1 MTSVSKDIESTPSVQ
16 LFILSR
22 DRVDFCR
29 EAVASAVGQTYDN
42 CQVVVSDNSESENVA
57 EMLAKEFPEVS
68 VIRRKPTLPAL
79 SHFNTLIDEALA
91 PLMVL
96 FHDDD
101 VLEPD
106 YIEKMVALFRKYPE
120 VAAVGCN
127 ARILR
132 GISPT
137 VIPFMGAFR
146 GTVKLLKPFDLLEP
160 YLSISLT
167 SPAPFPGYMYRT
179 SLIRGLGL
187 NVQHGGKHAD
197 VSFLGDILAQ
207 GPILWTGECL
217 FRYRFHGQNDS
228 SKESIADR
236 LSWLRHVYV
245 TYGIHPKSR
254 EVKDYKFLYWT
265 KWLKQN
271 SLSQTTVMLSRN
283 RRRIASRFVRSS
295 AFRMALTR
303 LDFWRRVLRELRS
316 RIMKLNF
323 KDGL

>member
-1 MTSVSKDIESTPSVQ
+1 MISVSQHIESKPFVQ

-29 EAVASAVGQTYDN
+29 EAVASAVGQTYTN

-57 EMLAKEFPEVS
+57 EMLAREFPEVS

-79 SHFNTLIDEALA
+79 SHFNALIDEAVA

-101 VLEPD
+101 ILEPD
-106 YIEKMVALFRKYPE
+106 YLDRMVALFQKYPE

-137 VIPFMGAFR
+137 VISFMGNFR
-146 GTVKLLKPFDLLEP
+146 GAVRLLKPFDLLEP

-187 NVQHGGKHAD
+187 NVQNGGKHAD
-197 VSFLGDILAQ
+197 VSFLGNVLAR
-207 GPILWTGECL
+207 GAILWTSECL
-217 FRYRFHGQNDS
+217 FKYRFHGQNDS

-236 LSWLRHVYV
+236 LSWLRYVYV

-254 EVKDYKFLYWT
+254 EVKDYKFLYWI

-271 SLSQTTVMLSRN
+271 SLSQSTVMLSRN
-283 RRRIASRFVRSS
+283 RRRIASRFVWNL

-303 LDFWRRVLRELRS
+303 VVFWRRILRELRS
-316 RIMKLNF
+316 RILKINSRADL
-323 KDGL
+323 